1 MRRSD
6 REIKDRNDM
15 IEVMKRCD
23 VCRLAFHDE
32 AYPYII
38 PLNFGMRV
46 KDGQIVLYFHGALE
60 GKKYELMAKD
70 NRAGFEMDCSHEL
83 VTEEAE
89 GSCTMNYECVIGHGR
104 VEMVPE
110 EEKYEALCI
119 LMEHY
124 HQEFFPFNRA
134 VMPKTAVFCLKV
146 EEMTGKRRAKVPKV
160 KADGNGID

>member
-6 REIKDRNDM
+6 REIRDRNDM

-23 VCRLAFHDE
+23 ICRLAFHDE
-32 AYPYII
+32 EYPYII

-46 KDGQIVLYFHGALE
+46 KEGQIVLYFHGALE

-83 VTEEAE
+83 IMEEVE
-89 GSCTMNYECVIGHGR
+89 GNCTMNYECVMGHGR

-110 EEKYEALCI
+110 EEKYEALRI

-124 HQEFFPFNRA
+124 HQEDFPFNRA
-134 VMPKTAVFCLKV
+134 VMPQTAVFRLKV
-146 EEMTGKRRAKVPKV
+146 EEMTGKRRAKAV
-160 KADGNGID
+160 KPDGNVNG